1 MGLFGSKSDDNS
13 KDVFSRLGKEVKE
26 DMMVNTLEDND
37 LAKLAAGM
45 KSELTGSESRES
57 ITDKLEAE
65 LNNESEAIETFS
77 DSVAQD
83 EPRSELE
90 QMAEETAV
98 ITAGLV
104 VSGDLDSVG
113 SIDVFGTVEGNVACC
128 GKLTVSGTIEGAI
141 MANEV
146 FANNAK
152 ISGDIQSKGSA
163 KIGQGTVVI
172 GNITATSAVIAG
184 AVKGNVDINGPVV
197 IDSSA
202 VIVGDIK
209 SKSVQINNGATID
222 GRCSQCY
229 ADVDT
234 SSIFDIK
241 AVGKHNKDEIK
252 SSVNKETAGLDSK
265 SADSKSV
272 NDRAV
277 DGKEADSKSAND
289 RAVDGP
295 PRAVQ
300 HLIEV
305 GGVVAHDGQT
315 SRQSGV
321 DVGVGVDEGRHDDAA
336 PGIDAVGVG
345 VLPAQG
351 ALLTYLHDL
360 AALVGHGAVL
370 VIALALRVTGDESA
384 VDDQIHDVS
393 SFYNVSG

>member
-172 GNITATSAVIAG
+172 QGTARPDRLCARRLLAG
-184 AVKGNVDINGPVV
+184 RHE
-197 IDSSA
+197 
-202 VIVGDIK
+202 K
-209 SKSVQINNGATID
+209 SLSDRVRRERTERSDRHGLRRKNRLSGRVRPGRPHRPCPRPDRSHHD
-222 GRCSQCY
+222 GISPAASGY
-229 ADVDT
+229 
-234 SSIFDIK
+234 
-241 AVGKHNKDEIK
+241 
-252 SSVNKETAGLDSK
+252 
-265 SADSKSV
+265 
-272 NDRAV
+272 
-277 DGKEADSKSAND
+277 SANTVCTPQPVSC
-289 RAVDGP
+289 ASFAASVS
-295 PRAVQ
+295 ASSNS
-300 HLIEV
+300 
-305 GGVVAHDGQT
+305 T
-315 SRQSGV
+315 KC
-321 DVGVGVDEGRHDDAA
+321 AA
-336 PGIDAVGVG
+336 PSRSV
-345 VLPAQG
+345 
-351 ALLTYLHDL
+351 
-360 AALVGHGAVL
+360 
-370 VIALALRVTGDESA
+370 
-384 VDDQIHDVS
+384 
-393 SFYNVSG
+393 

>member
-265 SADSKSV
+265 SADGKSV

-277 DGKEADSKSAND
+277 DGKAADSKSAND
-289 RAVDGP
+289 RAVDGK
-295 PRAVQ
+295 AADNMSA
-300 HLIEV
+300 
-305 GGVVAHDGQT
+305 GNSTAG
-315 SRQSGV
+315 SR
-321 DVGVGVDEGRHDDAA
+321 
-336 PGIDAVGVG
+336 
-345 VLPAQG
+345 PA
-351 ALLTYLHDL
+351 
-360 AALVGHGAVL
+360 
-370 VIALALRVTGDESA
+370 
-384 VDDQIHDVS
+384 
-393 SFYNVSG
+393 N

>member
-252 SSVNKETAGLDSK
+252 SSVNKETASQQIASQLTTEQSMAK
-265 SADSKSV
+265 KQIVSQLTTEQSMAKPQIV
-272 NDRAV
+272 RQQIICQPA
-277 DGKEADSKSAND
+277 A
-289 RAVDGP
+289 
-295 PRAVQ
+295 
-300 HLIEV
+300 
-305 GGVVAHDGQT
+305 GQ
-315 SRQSGV
+315 
-321 DVGVGVDEGRHDDAA
+321 
-336 PGIDAVGVG
+336 
-345 VLPAQG
+345 
-351 ALLTYLHDL
+351 
-360 AALVGHGAVL
+360 
-370 VIALALRVTGDESA
+370 
-384 VDDQIHDVS
+384 QINR
-393 SFYNVSG
+393 YYR

>member
-1 MGLFGSKSDDNS
+1 M
-13 KDVFSRLGKEVKE
+13 
-26 DMMVNTLEDND
+26 
-37 LAKLAAGM
+37 
-45 KSELTGSESRES
+45 
-57 ITDKLEAE
+57 
-65 LNNESEAIETFS
+65 
-77 DSVAQD
+77 
-83 EPRSELE
+83 
-90 QMAEETAV
+90 
-98 ITAGLV
+98 
-104 VSGDLDSVG
+104 DSVG

-172 GNITATSAVIAG
+172 GNITATSAVIA
-184 AVKGNVDINGPVV
+184 VDINGPVV

-277 DGKEADSKSAND
+277 DGKAADSKSAND
-289 RAVDGP
+289 RAVDGK
-295 PRAVQ
+295 AADNMSADNSTA
-300 HLIEV
+300 
-305 GGVVAHDGQT
+305 G
-315 SRQSGV
+315 SR
-321 DVGVGVDEGRHDDAA
+321 
-336 PGIDAVGVG
+336 
-345 VLPAQG
+345 PA
-351 ALLTYLHDL
+351 
-360 AALVGHGAVL
+360 
-370 VIALALRVTGDESA
+370 
-384 VDDQIHDVS
+384 
-393 SFYNVSG
+393 N

>member
-1 MGLFGSKSDDNS
+1 
-13 KDVFSRLGKEVKE
+13 
-26 DMMVNTLEDND
+26 
-37 LAKLAAGM
+37 
-45 KSELTGSESRES
+45 
-57 ITDKLEAE
+57 
-65 LNNESEAIETFS
+65 
-77 DSVAQD
+77 
-83 EPRSELE
+83 
-90 QMAEETAV
+90 MAEETAV

-241 AVGKHNKDEIK
+241 AVGKHNKDEIN

-289 RAVDGP
+289 RAVDGK
-295 PRAVQ
+295 AADNMSADNSTA
-300 HLIEV
+300 
-305 GGVVAHDGQT
+305 G
-315 SRQSGV
+315 SR
-321 DVGVGVDEGRHDDAA
+321 
-336 PGIDAVGVG
+336 
-345 VLPAQG
+345 PA
-351 ALLTYLHDL
+351 
-360 AALVGHGAVL
+360 
-370 VIALALRVTGDESA
+370 
-384 VDDQIHDVS
+384 
-393 SFYNVSG
+393 N

>member
-172 GNITATSAVIAG
+172 GI
-184 AVKGNVDINGPVV
+184 
-197 IDSSA
+197 
-202 VIVGDIK
+202 
-209 SKSVQINNGATID
+209 
-222 GRCSQCY
+222 
-229 ADVDT
+229 
-234 SSIFDIK
+234 
-241 AVGKHNKDEIK
+241 
-252 SSVNKETAGLDSK
+252 
-265 SADSKSV
+265 
-272 NDRAV
+272 
-277 DGKEADSKSAND
+277 
-289 RAVDGP
+289 
-295 PRAVQ
+295 
-300 HLIEV
+300 
-305 GGVVAHDGQT
+305 
-315 SRQSGV
+315 
-321 DVGVGVDEGRHDDAA
+321 
-336 PGIDAVGVG
+336 
-345 VLPAQG
+345 
-351 ALLTYLHDL
+351 
-360 AALVGHGAVL
+360 
-370 VIALALRVTGDESA
+370 
-384 VDDQIHDVS
+384 
-393 SFYNVSG
+393 

>member
-113 SIDVFGTVEGNVACC
+113 SID
-128 GKLTVSGTIEGAI
+128 
-141 MANEV
+141 V

-277 DGKEADSKSAND
+277 DGKAADSKSAND
-289 RAVDGP
+289 RAVDGK
-295 PRAVQ
+295 AADNMSADNSTA
-300 HLIEV
+300 
-305 GGVVAHDGQT
+305 G
-315 SRQSGV
+315 SR
-321 DVGVGVDEGRHDDAA
+321 
-336 PGIDAVGVG
+336 
-345 VLPAQG
+345 PA
-351 ALLTYLHDL
+351 
-360 AALVGHGAVL
+360 
-370 VIALALRVTGDESA
+370 
-384 VDDQIHDVS
+384 
-393 SFYNVSG
+393 N